1 MIVNSMEL
9 TLFLK
14 TPISKK
20 RVVKMIYK
28 VITQFPSSPS
38 IQWSNNNKEKEANWY
53 VSMEDQLNN

>member
-1 MIVNSMEL
+1 
-9 TLFLK
+9 
-14 TPISKK
+14 
-20 RVVKMIYK
+20 MIYK